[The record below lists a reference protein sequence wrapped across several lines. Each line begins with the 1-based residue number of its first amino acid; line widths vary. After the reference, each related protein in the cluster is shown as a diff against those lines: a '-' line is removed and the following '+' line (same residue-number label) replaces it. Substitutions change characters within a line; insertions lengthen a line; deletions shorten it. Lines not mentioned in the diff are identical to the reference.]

1 MGANMLIRDGQAK
14 LVLDA
19 RDILSEYTPLGE
31 IMQETKKVRDFT
43 SPLEAKIY
51 ELLEKESFDISTIS
65 ELLEE
70 DIQTI
75 SYTLSL
81 MEIRGI
87 VEMGIGG
94 GYRII

>member
-51 ELLEKESFDISTIS
+51 ELLEKESSDISTIS
-65 ELLEE
+65 ELLEQ

-81 MEIRGI
+81 MEIH
-87 VEMGIGG
+87 
-94 GYRII
+94 